1 MTQVRDTLDEPAIVP
16 QAETRRPPF
25 APPSWLN
32 DIGRTAWLL
41 VGAIV
46 LLVGFMWLIGATSE
60 IVTPVLAGTVVAVA
74 ALPLVD
80 ALARHIPRA
89 ASAAVVLLAIA
100 AIVVVVTLIIV
111 SGITDQTDEITA
123 RLHQG
128 VDRIQSWIS
137 SAGVSDS
144 TAAKAGS
151 SAERAAPAAIST
163 LLHGAVGAIGGIAA
177 LALGLSFAALS
188 LFFVLKDGP
197 QMQKFVDAHVGL
209 PEDTAHVIT
218 HRLATSLRGYFK
230 GVTIVAAFNGIVVGI
245 GALLLGVPLAGTLAV
260 VTFVTAYVP
269 YIGAVVAG
277 FFVVIVA
284 LGAKGATI
292 ALAMLIVFLLA
303 NGLLQNL
310 MQPFVMGSALEL
322 HPLVVLVA
330 TVGAGCLFGTVGL
343 ILAAPLLSAATH
355 LPRDLRL
362 HRLAS
367 RT

>member
-1 MTQVRDTLDEPAIVP
+1 VTQTLDQPPIVP
-16 QAETRRPPF
+16 QAETSRPPF
-25 APPSWLN
+25 APPRWLR
-32 DIGRTAWLL
+32 DIGRTSWLL
-41 VGAIV
+41 VGAVV
-46 LLVGFMWLIGATSE
+46 LLLGFMWLIGATST

-80 ALARHIPRA
+80 ALGRRIPRA
-89 ASAAVVLLAIA
+89 ASAAVVLLIIA
-100 AIVVVVTLIIV
+100 AVVVIVTLIILT
-111 SGITDQTDEITA
+111 GIVDQSDEIKA
-123 RLHQG
+123 HLNDG
-128 VDRIQSWIS
+128 VGRVESWLS
-137 SAGVSDS
+137 SAGVSNQ
-144 TAAKAGS
+144 TASDAGS
-151 SAERAAPAAIST
+151 ATEDAVPKAVST

-177 LALGLSFAALS
+177 LVLGLSFAALS
-188 LFFVLKDGP
+188 LFFILKDGP

-209 PEDTAHVIT
+209 PQDTAHVIT

-230 GVTIVAAFNGIVVGI
+230 GVTFVAAFNGIVVGL
-245 GALLLGVPLAGTLAV
+245 GALLLNVPLAGTLAV

-269 YIGAVVAG
+269 YIGAVIAG
-277 FFVVIVA
+277 FFVVFVT
-284 LGAKGATI
+284 LGANGAGA

-310 MQPFVMGSALEL
+310 MQPLVMGSALQL
-322 HPLVVLVA
+322 HPLVVLVV